1 MGECTGVS
9 EWAGETVSPV
19 KGLSRHNRYAIIPRS
34 LDRADFTGTHRLA
47 YTKLI
52 EVSITPVQ
60 ASLILPREPSEK
72 TKDRGATR
80 PTPATPA
87 KAD

>member
-1 MGECTGVS
+1 MRLSAQSRGFRGITATLLFHVPLTEQTSRVRTG
-9 EWAGETVSPV
+9 
-19 KGLSRHNRYAIIPRS
+19 Y
-34 LDRADFTGTHRLA
+34 A

-52 EVSITPVQ
+52 EVTITPVQ

>member
-1 MGECTGVS
+1 MRLSAQSRGFRGITATLLFHVPLTEQTSRVRTG
-9 EWAGETVSPV
+9 
-19 KGLSRHNRYAIIPRS
+19 Y
-34 LDRADFTGTHRLA
+34 A

-52 EVSITPVQ
+52 EVTITPVQ
-60 ASLILPREPSEK
+60 ASLILPSEPSEK
-72 TKDRGATR
+72 PKDRGATR